1 MSQNLYP
8 TQKKHLCIC
17 ILVFLFF
24 ATAEKTLAQ
33 NYPFTNL
40 PTNVTATLDVQTSSP
55 EPFRNALLGYNIFG
69 FNSSADKDFIH
80 QFDPSTIRF
89 PHGLWANWYD
99 WRIDKTRLFGV
110 EEFSYLFNK
119 TSTKTT
125 KVDFASSLPTAE
137 KATRKIGIDG
147 LEELNKER
155 KKSKYKSGYDVVWTF
170 NMSADGTDF
179 SQSPETIG
187 FYDDLIS
194 RGFEVKEVEL
204 GNECFYPGQRSSIIP
219 NTNDFISRA
228 KSMSKA
234 LKAKDPNIQ
243 ISIPLLRRP
252 SLPNPDWNADLTED
266 NTYYDA
272 VTVHTYIGSDP
283 DNAANTD
290 NAYSTAL
297 TARKSLAT
305 STNTFV
311 RPFSK
316 DKPIWLT
323 EWGVKSGGPNGASAL
338 GMADCY
344 LFMSENQNLYQRANW
359 FSVNGKLNSFVAW
372 EKNEKGSGNGAK
384 IKYPLEKTLYGATHE
399 ILRSVFEDSSLLS
412 STMITTEMVAG
423 VNAVSARAVTKNG
436 KITIIVLN
444 MTDKIVPF
452 TLKID
457 GKTYKKDF
465 TQSAMSF
472 ENVSQ
477 ERNIPIDENPLSKIK
492 KGKGAIALPPLSINT
507 IVLDK

>member
-1 MSQNLYP
+1 MRTKIIFDKISKGFLIAVFVMTTANQ
-8 TQKKHLCIC
+8 TQ
-17 ILVFLFF
+17 
-24 ATAEKTLAQ
+24 AQ
-33 NYPFTNL
+33 NYPFSNL
-40 PTNVTATLDVQTSSP
+40 PTNVTATLDVQTKSAV
-55 EPFRNALLGYNIFG
+55 PFRNAILGYNIFG
-69 FNSSADKDFIH
+69 YTTTSDKDFIH
-80 QFDPSTIRF
+80 QFDPATIRF

-99 WRIDKTRLFGV
+99 WRNDVTRLFGV

-137 KATRKIGIDG
+137 KATKKIGIAG
-147 LEELNKER
+147 LEELNNER
-155 KKSKYKSGYDVVWTF
+155 KKSKYKKGYDVVWTF

-194 RGFEVKEVEL
+194 RGFEVKEIEL

-243 ISIPLLRRP
+243 ISIPLVRRT

-323 EWGVKSGGPNGASAL
+323 EWGVKSGGPNAASAL

-344 LFMSENQNLYQRANW
+344 LFMSENQDLYQRANW

-372 EKNEKGSGNGAK
+372 EKGYQNGEKRTR

-399 ILRSVFEDSSLLS
+399 IIRSVFEDSSLLS
-412 STMITTEMVAG
+412 SSMTTSELIAG

-444 MTDKIVPF
+444 MTDQTVPF
-452 TLKID
+452 IFKID
-457 GKTYKKDF
+457 GTVYNDKF
-465 TQSAMSF
+465 IQSAMSF

-507 IVLDK
+507 ITLDK